1 LVQRPKANIK
11 QKLTNS
17 KFSAFFFSC
26 LKIFD
31 FRVNRKTFRAAAP
44 MYIRK
49 VKIPFLSF
57 VSWTLTG
64 FGLGIAL
71 MSLLLWLNGFPPS
84 ALSDFSSL
92 LTPQHALILGWAN
105 VGHQLGAF
113 AFPAFLFFWFKKDHS
128 SLTRSPSLITWLL
141 GSCALLI
148 SAGVIEALSQL
159 NLGLLS
165 LFPTLANWAQQGEA
179 SAWQMQ
185 SALLSQ
191 PHLGGMVQ
199 VVIIMSVI
207 PAFCEEY
214 FFRGALFQWLLQWL
228 SPMNV
233 ITISGFI
240 FSLFHFQFE
249 GFLPRWAMGMVLG
262 YLTLRSGSLWPAI
275 VGHFLNNLSGIFIF
289 SHFNGKLTPPED
301 HWMSS
306 PLWWILSAILLLGW
320 YWGVRKWMAPAVRH
334 QNEITPS

>member
-1 LVQRPKANIK
+1 MTESEYKTKVN
-11 QKLTNS
+11 
-17 KFSAFFFSC
+17 KFKIFCFFLSC
-26 LKIFD
+26 LKKFG
-31 FRVNRKTFRAAAP
+31 FRVNRKTFRSAAP

-49 VKIPFLSF
+49 VKISFLSF

-71 MSLLLWLNGFPPS
+71 MSVILWMCGFSP
-84 ALSDFSSL
+84 ADLSDFSSL
-92 LTPQHALILGWAN
+92 LTPQHALVLGWAN

-113 AFPAFLFFWFKKDHS
+113 ALPGLVFFWINQEHP
-128 SLTRSPSLITWLL
+128 SLTRHPTAMAWLL
-141 GSCALLI
+141 GASALLI

-165 LFPTLANWAQQGEA
+165 LFPQIATWAHQGEA

-191 PHLGGMVQ
+191 TDIGGLLQ
-199 VVIIMSVI
+199 VVIIMSVV
-207 PAFCEEY
+207 PAFCEEI
-214 FFRGALFQWLLQWL
+214 FFRGALFQWLLQWM
-228 SPMNV
+228 SPLNV
-233 ITISGFI
+233 IIVSGFI

-262 YLTLRSGSLWPAI
+262 FLTYRSQSLWPAI
-275 VGHFLNNLSGIFIF
+275 LGHFLNNLSGVFIF
-289 SHFNGKLTPPED
+289 YQFNGKLTPPED

-306 PLWWILSAILLLGW
+306 PFWWALSALMLLGW
-320 YWGVRKWMAPAVRH
+320 CWGVNKLISPK
-334 QNEITPS
+334 IPSSPREPS